1 LGPWSHGPKL
11 GRCVSVIPIPDLEET
26 RRRLEEWLAPR
37 LTHGSPPAVS
47 KLHLTGMEAPP
58 GGQSSDT
65 LQLVAEWLDDGAA
78 RTERL
83 VLRKQATTNQLFLTP
98 DVLREAEVLRALAGR
113 RPGPAPADQVPPGRV
128 PVPAVRWCEA
138 DPSLL
143 GAPFFVMS
151 YVEGHVPIGRPSL
164 HSAGWLPRVPPP
176 VRRRVWQEGIETLV
190 TIHETDWRRTHGFL
204 VAEGTSPSLATRL
217 RWMLDWYEWA
227 ARGRVFPITDAAV
240 GYLLSEAGGVDE
252 GDPVLVWGDA
262 RPGNMICDDGGHVRA
277 AIDWEIATVGPAGI
291 DLGHWLVHDEFS
303 TDAVGVARLDGV
315 PTREQTLAL
324 YERLSGRTID
334 NIEYFEILQGLLFA
348 ITLIRAADIRVAQGQ
363 LLPGTRLGE
372 ANPIT
377 QLLARRLGLPVP
389 EMADDYLAH
398 RMMRR

>member
-1 LGPWSHGPKL
+1 MALPNL
-11 GRCVSVIPIPDLEET
+11 DET
-26 RRRLEEWLAPR
+26 RHRLEEWLAPR
-37 LTHGSPPAVS
+37 LAHSSQGGVS
-47 KLHLTGMEAPP
+47 GLRLTGMEAPP

-65 LQLVAEWLDDGAA
+65 LLMVAEWLDDGGA
-78 RTERL
+78 RKERL
-83 VLRKQATTNQLFLTP
+83 VLRKQATANQLFLTP
-98 DVLREAEVLRALAGR
+98 DVLREAKVLQALAASGS
-113 RPGPAPADQVPPGRV
+113 V

-143 GAPFFVMS
+143 GAPFFIMS
-151 YVEGHVPIGRPSL
+151 HVEGHVPIGRPSL
-164 HSAGWLPRVPPP
+164 HSAGWLPQVPPP

-190 TIHETDWRRTHGFL
+190 AIHAIDWRRAHRFL
-204 VAEGTSPSLATRL
+204 VAEGTSPSLVARLGWMVDWYDWATR
-217 RWMLDWYEWA
+217 
-227 ARGRVFPITDAAV
+227 GREFPITDAAV
-240 GYLLSEAGGVDE
+240 RYLLSEAAGVDE

-262 RPGNMICDDGGHVRA
+262 RPGNMICDDWGQVRA
-277 AIDWEIATVGPAGI
+277 AIDWEIATVGPAGV

-334 NIEYFEILQGLLFA
+334 NIEYFEILQLLLFA
-348 ITLIRAADIRVAQGQ
+348 ITLIRAADIRVEQGQ

-372 ANPIT
+372 DNPIT
-377 QLLARRLGLPVP
+377 RLLAGRLGLPVP
-389 EMADDYLAH
+389 ELADDYLAH